1 MATYTTITTD
11 EEKKLQSSAA
21 TAAPATANYGLSYDP
36 TTSQVYNDALA
47 ALETTRKAMPTYT
60 NSYTDKQQSLY
71 EQLTG
76 REFSYNV
83 SDEALY
89 QQYRQQYTQQ
99 GKTAMMDTMGQAAAL
114 TGGYGS
120 TYSQS
125 VGQQQYGEYLQ
136 RLNEVVPELYSQAY
150 QRWLDEGEAMLDDY
164 NIINAEAQEEYDR
177 YLDAVGAYWQEVDYL
192 QGRVD
197 DAYQQGLTAD
207 EMAYGRMQDNYE
219 KLVDLMTTTGYQP
232 TDDELTAAGMTAGQR
247 DAYLT
252 WYAQQNAASSG
263 GSGRRSTKSTK
274 STKTVAEDAVVSA
287 GAGALAGAS
296 GGSDTG
302 GDSTET
308 QRNAWNGTYGE
319 TTEASD
325 ESWLQKLINGLFR
338 S

>member
-1 MATYTTITTD
+1 
-11 EEKKLQSSAA
+11 
-21 TAAPATANYGLSYDP
+21 
-36 TTSQVYNDALA
+36 
-47 ALETTRKAMPTYT
+47 MPTYT
-60 NSYTDKQQSLY
+60 NSYADKQQSLY

-83 SDEALY
+83 SDDALY

-232 TDDELTAAGMTAGQR
+232 TDDELTAAGMSKSQS
-247 DAYLT
+247 DAYVT
-252 WYAQQNAASSG
+252 WYNQQNQPAAVSYSYSG
-263 GSGRRSTKSTK
+263 EQKRTQKDVEEDLNYFISVGAEKSEIGQLIDSAKEDGTISAK
-274 STKTVAEDAVVSA
+274 VAAE
-287 GAGALAGAS
+287 LK
-296 GGSDTG
+296 
-302 GDSTET
+302 ET
-308 QRNAWNGTYGE
+308 YRPRGYTY
-319 TTEASD
+319 
-325 ESWLQKLINGLFR
+325 
-338 S
+338 